1 MGGPLAGGG
10 GRQANE
16 SAAAITPEF
25 IVEPPSMVLILR
37 PQGGLF
43 NGEFMVTPKILLALA
58 FLGLAALPLAAQ
70 DSGLRTI
77 PATEGFAATLVKL
90 EKAIKSGGMKVF
102 THIDHAAAAKEFGLT
117 MPPSTVVIFGN
128 PKSGTPNFLKKPT
141 LAIDL
146 PLKILVWQDDAGKT
160 FVTYNSGSYVLGT
173 LFERHGLKPPPQV
186 IEEQEKI
193 LEGLA
198 KSAAN

>member
-1 MGGPLAGGG
+1 M
-10 GRQANE
+10 
-16 SAAAITPEF
+16 
-25 IVEPPSMVLILR
+25 
-37 PQGGLF
+37 
-43 NGEFMVTPKILLALA
+43 TPKILLALA
-58 FLGLAALPLAAQ
+58 FLGLAALPLEAQ

-102 THIDHAAAAKEFGLT
+102 TRIDHAAAAKEFGLT

-160 FVTYNSGSYVLGT
+160 FVTYNSPAKFWVPVRTPRSETATPSHRGTGKNARGSRKKCRELVCPLLT
-173 LFERHGLKPPPQV
+173 QRDIPFNRD
-186 IEEQEKI
+186 
-193 LEGLA
+193 
-198 KSAAN
+198 SAAEMVLRHFLLTARSQSARL

>member
-1 MGGPLAGGG
+1 
-10 GRQANE
+10 
-16 SAAAITPEF
+16 
-25 IVEPPSMVLILR
+25 
-37 PQGGLF
+37 
-43 NGEFMVTPKILLALA
+43 
-58 FLGLAALPLAAQ
+58 
-70 DSGLRTI
+70 
-77 PATEGFAATLVKL
+77 
-90 EKAIKSGGMKVF
+90 
-102 THIDHAAAAKEFGLT
+102 

-186 IEEQEKI
+186 IEEQEKM

>member
-1 MGGPLAGGG
+1 MT
-10 GRQANE
+10 R
-16 SAAAITPEF
+16 
-25 IVEPPSMVLILR
+25 
-37 PQGGLF
+37 
-43 NGEFMVTPKILLALA
+43 KILLALA
-58 FLGLAALPLAAQ
+58 FLGLAALPLEAQ

-77 PATEGFAATLVKL
+77 RATEGFAATLVKL

-186 IEEQEKI
+186 IEEQEKM

>member
-1 MGGPLAGGG
+1 MA
-10 GRQANE
+10 
-16 SAAAITPEF
+16 
-25 IVEPPSMVLILR
+25 
-37 PQGGLF
+37 
-43 NGEFMVTPKILLALA
+43 PKILLALA
-58 FLGLAALPLAAQ
+58 FLGLAALPLEAQ

-90 EKAIKSGGMKVF
+90 EKAIKSGGMKIF

-186 IEEQEKI
+186 IEEQEKC
-193 LEGLA
+193 
-198 KSAAN
+198 

>member
-1 MGGPLAGGG
+1 MSKSIALYS
-10 GRQANE
+10 E
-16 SAAAITPEF
+16 DF
-25 IVEPPSMVLILR
+25 IM
-37 PQGGLF
+37 
-43 NGEFMVTPKILLALA
+43 TPKILLALA
-58 FLGLAALPLAAQ
+58 FLGPAALPLEAQ

-77 PATEGFAATLVKL
+77 PVTEGFAATLVKL

-117 MPPSTVVIFGN
+117 TPPSTVVIFGN

-198 KSAAN
+198 KSAGTSERINPKKISAENFGEIVTRRGRMSAIGT